1 MKDEIA
7 KIDKAL
13 DELLVSLGGMVLRLA
28 KLSKTDAETKAL
40 ARSVDQFSTC
50 ALSSTDG
57 RVLTLAA
64 ELEAVRLAAC
74 AAPARPRLRLVVSR

>member
-28 KLSKTDAETKAL
+28 KVTKTDAETQAL

-50 ALSSTDG
+50 ALSSKDG

-64 ELEAVRLAAC
+64 QLEAARAA
-74 AAPARPRLRLVVSR
+74 ALPAPAKPRLRLVVSR

>member
-28 KLSKTDAETKAL
+28 KVTKTDAETQAL

-50 ALSSTDG
+50 ALSSKDG

-64 ELEAVRLAAC
+64 QLEAARAA
-74 AAPARPRLRLVVSR
+74 ALPAPSKPRLRLVVSR